1 MASERVARRLTA
13 VLAADVAG
21 YSRLVGADEEGTLAQ
36 WKAHWHALIK
46 PRIKECHG
54 RIVRVIGDGVL
65 VEFTSVVDA
74 MRCAVEV
81 QRGMAAR
88 NFDVPQDKRIEFR
101 IGINFGELIIDG
113 DDFWGDGVNIAA
125 RLEAMAEPGG
135 ICVSGRVQED
145 ADGKLDIVFENLGEQ
160 QLKNIARPVRVYR
173 VRLDGAA
180 KAAPELALPSKP
192 SIAVLPFDN
201 MSADQEQEYFCDG
214 MVEEII
220 TGLSRIRWLF
230 VIARNSSFVYKGRAQ
245 NVKQIGR
252 ELGVRYALEGSVRK
266 AANRMRINA
275 QLIEA
280 ESSAHLWAESYDR
293 PLDDIFA
300 VQDEITMCVVGAI
313 EPSLRKAEIDRV
325 QRQRPSNLNAYD
337 LVLRSLPFI
346 YSLMPKNAENSI
358 PLLREALKLEPHYGL
373 AHALLSWCFHVRF
386 NRGGGREAD
395 RAIAIRHAHE
405 AVKHG
410 SDDATALA
418 IAAFVI
424 ALDEHDAST
433 ALKFFDRA
441 LTLSNSNIFALTG
454 SAVMLAWMGNAER
467 AIERATQSLRFSPFD
482 PLNFRAHSSMS
493 IAHFYSGRYAEAADE
508 ARTSIGS
515 NPAFSIPRAVLAAS
529 LLKLG
534 RVDEA
539 KLAAR
544 LVLDCEPSFKS
555 QKLAHLAL
563 EPAVLIALSDAWRE
577 LGLPD

>member
-1 MASERVARRLTA
+1 LASERVARRLTA

-21 YSRLVGADEEGTLAQ
+21 YSRLVGNDEEGTLAQ
-36 WKAHWHALIK
+36 WKAHWHALIEPK
-46 PRIKECHG
+46 IKECHG

-65 VEFTSVVDA
+65 VEFASVVDA
-74 MRCAVEV
+74 VRCAVEV

-113 DDFWGDGVNIAA
+113 GDFWGDGVNIAA
-125 RLEAMAEPGG
+125 RLEALAEPGG

-145 ADGKLDIVFENLGEQ
+145 AAGKLDIAFEDAGEQ
-160 QLKNIARPVRVYR
+160 QLKNITRPVRIYR
-173 VRLDGAA
+173 VRLNGAA

-266 AANRMRINA
+266 AANRMRITA

-293 PLDDIFA
+293 PIDDVFA

-346 YSLMPKNAENSI
+346 YALMPKNAENSI
-358 PLLREALKLEPHYGL
+358 PLLRDALKLEPHYGL

-386 NRGGGREAD
+386 NRGGAREAD

-405 AVKHG
+405 AVMHG

-454 SAVMLAWMGNAER
+454 SAVMLAWMGNAEK
-467 AIERATQSLRFSPFD
+467 AIERAKQALRVSPFD

-508 ARTSIGS
+508 ARTAIGS

-529 LLKLG
+529 LLRLG
-534 RVDEA
+534 RIEEA

-544 LVLDCEPSFKS
+544 SVLDCEPSFKS
-555 QKLAHLAL
+555 RKLSHLAL
-563 EPAVLIALSDAWRE
+563 QPAVLIALSDAWRE
-577 LGLPD
+577 LSLPD

>member
-1 MASERVARRLTA
+1 VRRLTA

-21 YSRLVGADEEGTLAQ
+21 YSRLVENDEEGTLAQ
-36 WKAHWHALIK
+36 WKAHWHALLEPNIK
-46 PRIKECHG
+46 QYHG
-54 RIVRVIGDGVL
+54 RIVRVIGDGAL
-65 VEFTSVVDA
+65 VEFASVVDA
-74 MRCAVEV
+74 VRCAVEV

-88 NFDVPQDKRIEFR
+88 NVDVPQDERIEFR
-101 IGINFGELIIDG
+101 IGINFGELIVEG

-125 RLEAMAEPGG
+125 RLEALAEPGG

-145 ADGKLDIVFENLGEQ
+145 AQGKLDIVFENAGEQ

-173 VRLDGAA
+173 IRPNGASKTA
-180 KAAPELALPSKP
+180 TELALPSKP

-214 MVEEII
+214 IVEEII
-220 TGLSRIRWLF
+220 TGLSRIRWIF

-245 NVKQIGR
+245 NVRQIGR

-313 EPSLRKAEIDRV
+313 EPSLRKAEMDRV
-325 QRQRPSNLNAYD
+325 RRQRPSNLNAYD

-346 YSLMPKNAENSI
+346 YALMPKNAEKSI
-358 PLLREALKLEPHYGL
+358 PLLRDALKLEPHYGL

-386 NRGGGREAD
+386 NRGGAREAD
-395 RAIAIRHAHE
+395 RAMAIRHAHE
-405 AVKHG
+405 AIMHG

-454 SAVMLAWMGNAER
+454 SAVMLAWMGDAEK
-467 AIERATQSLRFSPFD
+467 AIERAKQALRFSPFD

-508 ARTSIGS
+508 ARTAIGS

-529 LLKLG
+529 LLRLG
-534 RVDEA
+534 RTEEA
-539 KLAAR
+539 RLAAR

-555 QKLAHLAL
+555 QKFSHLAL
-563 EPAVLIALSDAWRE
+563 QPAVLAALSDAWRE

>member
-1 MASERVARRLTA
+1 
-13 VLAADVAG
+13 
-21 YSRLVGADEEGTLAQ
+21 
-36 WKAHWHALIK
+36 
-46 PRIKECHG
+46 
-54 RIVRVIGDGVL
+54 
-65 VEFTSVVDA
+65 
-74 MRCAVEV
+74 
-81 QRGMAAR
+81 MAAR
-88 NFDVPQDKRIEFR
+88 NVDVPQDKRIEFR

-125 RLEAMAEPGG
+125 RLEALAEPGG

-145 ADGKLDIVFENLGEQ
+145 AHGKLDIVFENAGEQ
-160 QLKNIARPVRVYR
+160 QLKNIARPVRVYH
-173 VRLDGAA
+173 VRLNGAP

-230 VIARNSSFVYKGRAQ
+230 VIARNSSFVYKGHAQ

-266 AANRMRINA
+266 AANRMRITA

-293 PLDDIFA
+293 PLDDVFA

-346 YSLMPKNAENSI
+346 YALMPKNAESSI

-386 NRGGGREAD
+386 NRGGAREAD
-395 RAIAIRHAHE
+395 RANAIRHAHE
-405 AVKHG
+405 AIMHG

-454 SAVMLAWMGNAER
+454 SAVMLAWMGNGEK
-467 AIERATQSLRFSPFD
+467 AIERAKQSLRFSPFD

-493 IAHFYSGRYAEAADE
+493 IAHFYAGRYAEAADE
-508 ARTSIGS
+508 ARTAVGS

-529 LLKLG
+529 LLRLG
-534 RVDEA
+534 RMEEA

-555 QKLAHLAL
+555 QKLSHLAL

-577 LGLPD
+577 LGLPE

>member
-36 WKAHWHALIK
+36 WKAHLHALIQPK
-46 PRIKECHG
+46 IKECRG

-65 VEFTSVVDA
+65 VEFASVVDA
-74 MRCAVEV
+74 VRCAVEV

-125 RLEAMAEPGG
+125 RLEALAEPGG

-145 ADGKLDIVFENLGEQ
+145 AHGKLDIVFENAGEQ
-160 QLKNIARPVRVYR
+160 QLKNIARPVRVYH
-173 VRLDGAA
+173 VRLNGAP

-230 VIARNSSFVYKGRAQ
+230 VIARNSSFVYKGHAQ

-266 AANRMRINA
+266 AANRMRITA

-293 PLDDIFA
+293 PLDDVFA

-346 YSLMPKNAENSI
+346 YALMPKNAENSI

-386 NRGGGREAD
+386 NRGGAREAD

-405 AVKHG
+405 AVMHG

-454 SAVMLAWMGNAER
+454 SAVMLAWMGNGEK
-467 AIERATQSLRFSPFD
+467 AIERAKQALRFSPFD

-493 IAHFYSGRYAEAADE
+493 IAHFYAGRYAEAADE
-508 ARTSIGS
+508 ARTAVGS

-529 LLKLG
+529 LLRLG
-534 RVDEA
+534 RMEEA

-555 QKLAHLAL
+555 QKLSHLAL

>member
-1 MASERVARRLTA
+1 
-13 VLAADVAG
+13 
-21 YSRLVGADEEGTLAQ
+21 
-36 WKAHWHALIK
+36 
-46 PRIKECHG
+46 
-54 RIVRVIGDGVL
+54 
-65 VEFTSVVDA
+65 
-74 MRCAVEV
+74 
-81 QRGMAAR
+81 MAAR
-88 NFDVPQDKRIEFR
+88 NIDVPQDKRIEFR
-101 IGINFGELIIDG
+101 IGINFGELIVDG

-125 RLEAMAEPGG
+125 RLEALAEPGG

-145 ADGKLDIVFENLGEQ
+145 ANGKLDIVFENAGEQ

-173 VRLDGAA
+173 VRPNGAA
-180 KAAPELALPSKP
+180 KVAPELALPSKP

-214 MVEEII
+214 IVEEII
-220 TGLSRIRWLF
+220 TGLSRIRWMF

-245 NVKQIGR
+245 NVRQIGR

-266 AANRMRINA
+266 ATNRMRITA

-280 ESSAHLWAESYDR
+280 ESSAHLWGESYDR

-346 YSLMPKNAENSI
+346 YALMPKNAENSI
-358 PLLREALKLEPHYGL
+358 PLLREALKLEPQYGL

-386 NRGGGREAD
+386 NRGGAREAD
-395 RAIAIRHAHE
+395 RANAIRHAHE
-405 AVKHG
+405 AIMHG

-454 SAVMLAWMGNAER
+454 SAVMLAWMGNGEK
-467 AIERATQSLRFSPFD
+467 AIERAKQSLRFSPFD
-482 PLNFRAHSSMS
+482 PLNFRAYSSMS
-493 IAHFYSGRYAEAADE
+493 IAHFYAGRYAEAADE
-508 ARTSIGS
+508 ARTAVGS

-529 LLKLG
+529 LLRLG
-534 RVDEA
+534 RMEEA

-555 QKLAHLAL
+555 QKLSHLAL

-577 LGLPD
+577 LGLPE

>member
-1 MASERVARRLTA
+1 
-13 VLAADVAG
+13 
-21 YSRLVGADEEGTLAQ
+21 
-36 WKAHWHALIK
+36 
-46 PRIKECHG
+46 
-54 RIVRVIGDGVL
+54 
-65 VEFTSVVDA
+65 
-74 MRCAVEV
+74 
-81 QRGMAAR
+81 MAAR

-125 RLEAMAEPGG
+125 RLEALAEPGG

-145 ADGKLDIVFENLGEQ
+145 AHGKLDIVFENAGEQ
-160 QLKNIARPVRVYR
+160 ELKNIARPVRVYR
-173 VRLDGAA
+173 VRLTGAA
-180 KAAPELALPSKP
+180 KAALELALPSKP

-266 AANRMRINA
+266 AANRMRITA

-293 PLDDIFA
+293 PFDDVFA

-346 YSLMPKNAENSI
+346 YALMPKNAENSI
-358 PLLREALKLEPHYGL
+358 PLLRDALKLEPHYGL

-386 NRGGGREAD
+386 NRGGAREAD

-405 AVKHG
+405 AVMHG

-454 SAVMLAWMGNAER
+454 SAVMLAWMGNGEK
-467 AIERATQSLRFSPFD
+467 AIERAKQALRFSPFD
-482 PLNFRAHSSMS
+482 PLNFRAYSSMS
-493 IAHFYSGRYAEAADE
+493 IAHFYAGRYAEAADE
-508 ARTSIGS
+508 ARTAIGS

-529 LLKLG
+529 LLRLG
-534 RVDEA
+534 RMEEA

-555 QKLAHLAL
+555 QKLSHLAL
-563 EPAVLIALSDAWRE
+563 EPAVLVALSDAWHE
-577 LGLPD
+577 LGLPE

>member
-1 MASERVARRLTA
+1 LAREHVARRLTA

-21 YSRLVGADEEGTLAQ
+21 YGRLVGNDEEGTLAQ

-46 PRIKECHG
+46 PKIKECHG
-54 RIVRVIGDGVL
+54 RIVRVIGDGAL
-65 VEFTSVVDA
+65 VEFASVVDA
-74 MRCAVEV
+74 VRCAVEV

-88 NFDVPQDKRIEFR
+88 NVDVPQDKRIEFR
-101 IGINFGELIIDG
+101 IGINFGELIIEG
-113 DDFWGDGVNIAA
+113 GDFWGDGVNIAA
-125 RLEAMAEPGG
+125 RLEALAEPGG

-145 ADGKLDIVFENLGEQ
+145 AQGKLDIVFENAGEQ
-160 QLKNIARPVRVYR
+160 HLKNIARPVRVYR
-173 VRLDGAA
+173 VRLNGAA
-180 KAAPELALPSKP
+180 KAAPELALPTKP

-201 MSADQEQEYFCDG
+201 MSPDQEQEYFCDG
-214 MVEEII
+214 IVEEII

-266 AANRMRINA
+266 AANRMRIAA

-293 PLDDIFA
+293 PLDDVFA

-337 LVLRSLPFI
+337 LVLRSLPFV
-346 YSLMPKNAENSI
+346 YSLMPKHAENSI
-358 PLLREALKLEPHYGL
+358 PLLRDALKLEPHYGL

-386 NRGGGREAD
+386 NRGGAREAD

-405 AVKHG
+405 AIMHG
-410 SDDATALA
+410 GDDATALA

-424 ALDEHDAST
+424 ALDEHDATT
-433 ALKFFDRA
+433 ALKFFDQA

-454 SAVMLAWMGNAER
+454 SAVMLAWMGNAEK
-467 AIERATQSLRFSPFD
+467 AIERAKQALRISPFD

-508 ARTSIGS
+508 ARASIGS

-529 LLKLG
+529 LLRLG
-534 RVDEA
+534 RTEEA
-539 KLAAR
+539 RLAAR

-555 QKLAHLAL
+555 QKLSHLAL
-563 EPAVLIALSDAWRE
+563 QPAVLAALSDAWRE